1 MRLKVWEP
9 FRGFKPFYSDV
20 DRLINEFGRGFHSGE
35 ATDEASWSPKVDIYE
50 TENTYVLNAE
60 LPGLK
65 KKEIK
70 IDLNDNTLT
79 LNGEKKFE
87 EKVDKENYVRV
98 ERSYGSFTRS
108 FVLSD
113 NVNAE
118 NITASYKDGV
128 LKVTLP
134 KKEEAKPKEIK
145 VEIN

>member
-1 MRLKVWEP
+1 M
-9 FRGFKPFYSDV
+9 
-20 DRLINEFGRGFHSGE
+20 
-35 ATDEASWSPKVDIYE
+35 
-50 TENTYVLNAE
+50 NAE

-87 EKVDKENYVRV
+87 EKVEKENYVRV

-128 LKVTLP
+128 LKGDSP
-134 KKEEAKPKEIK
+134 KKGRS
-145 VEIN
+145 

>member
-9 FRGFKPFYSDV
+9 FRGFKPFYNDV

-50 TENTYVLNAE
+50 TENSYVLNAE

-65 KKEIK
+65 KEEIK

-87 EKVDKENYVRV
+87 EKVEKENYVRV

-118 NITASYKDGV
+118 NITASYKV
-128 LKVTLP
+128 
-134 KKEEAKPKEIK
+134 IR
-145 VEIN
+145 

>member
-9 FRGFKPFYSDV
+9 FREFRPFYRNV
-20 DRLINEFGRGFHSGE
+20 DRLANEYGFSAQSAERPNE
-35 ATDEASWSPKVDIYE
+35 ATLSPKVDIYE
-50 TENTYVLNAE
+50 TENSYVLNAE

-65 KKEIK
+65 KEDIK

-79 LNGEKKFE
+79 LKGEKKFE
-87 EKVDKENYVRV
+87 EKVEKENYVRV
-98 ERSYGSFTRS
+98 ECSYGSFTRS

-118 NITASYKDGV
+118 NITASYNDGV